1 MENKVLLVGAGPMA
15 VDYAKVLLKLNVSFV
30 TVGNSEKS
38 AADFK
43 EKTGC
48 DVILG
53 GIKKYLG
60 SNKEVFGKAINAA
73 PEHLLGE
80 VTVDL
85 INAGYKNILVE
96 KPGGKNFE
104 DIKNVAH
111 AAKKNDTKVLVGYNR
126 RFFSSVEKAKEI
138 IKEDGGVTSFYFE
151 FTEWSHIIGTLK
163 KGDGVLEEWFLHNS
177 SHIIDLA
184 FYLGGKPKE
193 LASYVS
199 GNLQWHPNGSVF
211 TGAGVSESGALFSYN
226 ANWEAPGRWV
236 VEVLTRKHRLLFK
249 PIEKLQIQKIGSVA
263 VDFVEIDDKND
274 TEFKPGLYMQVK
286 NYLEEDYSKLSD
298 IHEQLS
304 NVENYYNKIVKG
316 SK

>member
-1 MENKVLLVGAGPMA
+1 MENKILLVGAGPMA

-60 SNKEVFGKAINAA
+60 SNKEVFGKVINAA

-80 VTVDL
+80 ITVDL

-104 DIKNVAH
+104 DIKNVAD
-111 AAKKNDTKVLVGYNR
+111 AAKKNDAKVLVGYNR

-138 IKEDGGVTSFYFE
+138 INEDDGVTSFYFE

-274 TEFKPGLYMQVK
+274 TEFKPGLYLQVK

>member
-15 VDYAKVLLKLNVSFV
+15 VDYAKVLLNLNVPFV
-30 TVGNSEKS
+30 TVGNTEKS
-38 AADFK
+38 ANDFK
-43 EKTGC
+43 EKTGQ

-53 GIKKYLG
+53 GIKKYLED
-60 SNKEVFGKAINAA
+60 NKEVFTKAINAA

-80 VTVDL
+80 VTIDL

-96 KPGGKNFE
+96 KPGGKNFA
-104 DIKNVAH
+104 DIKKVAE
-111 AAKKNDTKVLVGYNR
+111 AAKQNNAKVLVGYNR

-193 LASYVS
+193 LAAFVS
-199 GNLQWHPNGSVF
+199 GNLQWHPSGSVF

-249 PIEKLQIQKIGSVA
+249 PIEKLQIQNIGSVA

-274 TEFKPGLYMQVK
+274 AEFKPGLYMQVK
-286 NYLEEDYSKLSD
+286 NYLDEDYSKLSSID
-298 IHEQLS
+298 EQLA
-304 NVENYYNKIVKG
+304 NVENYYNKIVRGNK
-316 SK
+316 